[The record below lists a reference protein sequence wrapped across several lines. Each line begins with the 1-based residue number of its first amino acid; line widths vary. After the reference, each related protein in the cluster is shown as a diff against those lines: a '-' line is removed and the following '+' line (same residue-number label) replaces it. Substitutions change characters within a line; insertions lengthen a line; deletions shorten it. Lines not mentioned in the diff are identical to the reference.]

1 MHHLPLLLLTFISF
15 TGFGQVSRNAV
26 CYHNTP
32 ACRCSSGEVVQKGAA
47 IYRTPDTLRA
57 LILVTLST
65 TRQGIAHA
73 RVGYVVL
80 GGEKVIY
87 LDCRKRPLKL
97 PAKGWGWEVVGG
109 KEK

>member
-1 MHHLPLLLLTFISF
+1 MHHLTLLLLALISF
-15 TGFGQVSRNAV
+15 AGFGQTADTSLPLREFDKSKWGYA
-26 CYHNTP
+26 H
-32 ACRCSSGEVVQKGAA
+32 AK
-47 IYRTPDTLRA
+47 PDTLRA

-97 PAKGWGWEVVGG
+97 PAKGWGYEVINN
-109 KEK
+109 KQ